1 MYTVYIKIDGATRFE
16 MYANREK
23 VQIMKHLIGNNYARM
38 SLLSITLTSII
49 TSIHHIY
56 RLGFGLL
63 VPTIIV
69 TLLPYVL
76 MRWFTHT
83 GNKGVLW
90 AYGLLTSLIFIWF
103 GIIDGFLDHVMK
115 ALGFQNTTFLPGGDA
130 EVVKTVFSLWSPEAG
145 HFFYEWTGILTF
157 IVGVFAMYYGY
168 KFIQVQRPRAH
179 TLETTA

>member
-1 MYTVYIKIDGATRFE
+1 
-16 MYANREK
+16 
-23 VQIMKHLIGNNYARM
+23 MKHASGTNYARL
-38 SLLSITLTSII
+38 SLISISLTSII

-56 RLGFGLL
+56 RLGLGLL

-69 TLLPYVL
+69 SLLPYVL

-83 GNKGVLW
+83 GQKGALW
-90 AYGLLTSLIFIWF
+90 TYGLLTSLIFLWF

-145 HFFYEWTGILTF
+145 NFFYEWTGILTF
-157 IVGVFAMYYGY
+157 IVGVFAVYYGY
-168 KFIQVQRPRAH
+168 KFIHGQHTHTH
-179 TLETTA
+179 TLVTTGRRA